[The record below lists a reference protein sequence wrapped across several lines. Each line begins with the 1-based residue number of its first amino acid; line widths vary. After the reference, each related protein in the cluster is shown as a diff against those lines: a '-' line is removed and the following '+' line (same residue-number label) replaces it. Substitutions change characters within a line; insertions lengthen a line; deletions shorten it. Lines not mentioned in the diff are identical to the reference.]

1 VTVEEEARIAA
12 EVEGAAPERV
22 DPGAPPRRLRWPS
35 PWTFVLVVAVAAF
48 LLHGY
53 SQGATVDPGTLVD
66 GSGRLAK
73 FIGDSLPPDLSR
85 LGPILEALLI
95 TVEMALLGT
104 IIGVVLSVP
113 LAIAAARNTTPN
125 RPIYLA
131 VRGFIALCRTIPDLI
146 WGLIFV
152 VAVGLGPPAGVL
164 AIAVDVMGFCGR
176 FFAEKIEEIDPG
188 VMEGVR
194 STGASER
201 GVLTGAVLP
210 TCLPSFVATSM
221 FALESSTRSSV
232 VLGLVGAGGIGIELS
247 TSMQLL
253 RYDEAMTI
261 ILAIF
266 VVVLGVERLSSA
278 IRRRLI

>member
-1 VTVEEEARIAA
+1 VNIDEEARLAA
-12 EVEGAAPERV
+12 AVEGAMPSPV
-22 DPGAPPRRLRWPS
+22 DGHAPPARWRWPS
-35 PWTFVLVVAVAAF
+35 PWTFVLVIGVASF
-48 LLHGY
+48 LFHGY
-53 SQGATVDPGTLVD
+53 TQGAKVDPGTLVD
-66 GSGRLAK
+66 GTGRLSTFLADA
-73 FIGDSLPPDLSR
+73 FPPDTTR
-85 LGPILEALLI
+85 LGPILEALVV
-95 TVEMALLGT
+95 TMEMALLGT

-113 LAIAAARNTTPN
+113 LAIAAAHNTTPH
-125 RPIYLA
+125 RLVYTL
-131 VRGFIALCRTIPDLI
+131 VRGFIALCRTIPDLV

-152 VAVGLGPPAGVL
+152 IAVGLGPPAGVL

-176 FFAEKIEEIDPG
+176 FFAEKIEEVDPG
-188 VMEGVR
+188 VIEGVR
-194 STGASER
+194 STGADQR
-201 GVLTGAVLP
+201 GILAGAVLP

-266 VVVLGVERLSSA
+266 VVVLGVERLSST